1 MVPITIVEEKKKVE
15 NEFCEFAP
23 IVQCSS
29 LKTEDDILR

>member
-1 MVPITIVEEKKKVE
+1 MVPITIVEEKKVE
-15 NEFCEFAP
+15 NEFCEFAR